1 MQIKHSSSEKGK
13 LRSGQETQKDND
25 EKKKAFGADTR
36 IKGVYSVWGPAEA
49 EVIKSFL
56 ESHGIQSILKGLVV
70 QSVHPFSAD
79 GLGEIKIFV
88 LEEDYELAKK
98 LITKKVNSPLTP
110 DQEDWILNR
119 LERLK
124 N

>member
-1 MQIKHSSSEKGK
+1 MSDENSEG
-13 LRSGQETQKDND
+13 
-25 EKKKAFGADTR
+25 KKKTLEADAR
-36 IKGVYSVWGPAEA
+36 IKEVYSVWGPAEA

-88 LEEDYELAKK
+88 LEQDYELAKK
-98 LITKKVNSPLTP
+98 LITEKVSSPLTP
-110 DQEDWILNR
+110 DQED
-119 LERLK
+119 
-124 N
+124 